1 MKIGFVQFA
10 NSMFPRFD
18 VSDGYWDTFYNTYK
32 DYGYVRM
39 KDAFEVPKWIAEA
52 CNFIPSD
59 CEKKIIWV
67 HESVHEAIDEIRDG
81 KYDWILFSVMTCT
94 KGFTERIIAAS
105 SHEQK
110 FLIGGY
116 DDWIYECGR
125 CFQNVVVA
133 DTMKQTAQA
142 LGFDYNAGT
151 DYSLFKGWTVLPRLT
166 LSYGC
171 LNNCKFC
178 IVPHTMS
185 VVDDETIYQQVS
197 SFKDLDFSLIY
208 IDDKTFGQS
217 KNYSMLKN
225 LKNDILKYNSNFRG
239 FVVQTTS
246 FLLRSK
252 AEEFKDIGVVVA
264 EIGVETFNDDI
275 LKLYRKPSSEKMVSE
290 AFDAAELAGIKVI
303 PNIIVG
309 FPEETEETY
318 ERTERFINDYKDRI
332 FGVNFAMYTDYS
344 SKDCV
349 GEVDFADSPKIELHR
364 KYWARLNNM
373 ASKIVFS
380 KNTIAKKPII

>member
-1 MKIGFVQFA
+1 MRIGFVQFA

-39 KDAFEVPKWIAEA
+39 KDAFEVPKWIAEV
-52 CNFIPSD
+52 CNFTPSD

-67 HESVHEAIDEIRDG
+67 HESVHEAIDEIRDW

-185 VVDDETIYQQVS
+185 VVDDETIS
-197 SFKDLDFSLIY
+197 RTSL
-208 IDDKTFGQS
+208 
-217 KNYSMLKN
+217 
-225 LKNDILKYNSNFRG
+225 
-239 FVVQTTS
+239 
-246 FLLRSK
+246 
-252 AEEFKDIGVVVA
+252 
-264 EIGVETFNDDI
+264 
-275 LKLYRKPSSEKMVSE
+275 
-290 AFDAAELAGIKVI
+290 
-303 PNIIVG
+303 
-309 FPEETEETY
+309 
-318 ERTERFINDYKDRI
+318 
-332 FGVNFAMYTDYS
+332 
-344 SKDCV
+344 
-349 GEVDFADSPKIELHR
+349 
-364 KYWARLNNM
+364 ARLRR
-373 ASKIVFS
+373 
-380 KNTIAKKPII
+380 

>member
-1 MKIGFVQFA
+1 MRIGFVQFA

-32 DYGYVRM
+32 GYGYVRM
-39 KDAFEVPKWIAEA
+39 KDAFEVPKWIAEV
-52 CNFIPSD
+52 CNFTPTD

-125 CFQNVVVA
+125 CFQNVVVS

-208 IDDKTFGQS
+208 IDDKTFWS
-217 KNYSMLKN
+217 
-225 LKNDILKYNSNFRG
+225 
-239 FVVQTTS
+239 V
-246 FLLRSK
+246 
-252 AEEFKDIGVVVA
+252 
-264 EIGVETFNDDI
+264 
-275 LKLYRKPSSEKMVSE
+275 
-290 AFDAAELAGIKVI
+290 
-303 PNIIVG
+303 
-309 FPEETEETY
+309 
-318 ERTERFINDYKDRI
+318 
-332 FGVNFAMYTDYS
+332 
-344 SKDCV
+344 
-349 GEVDFADSPKIELHR
+349 
-364 KYWARLNNM
+364 
-373 ASKIVFS
+373 
-380 KNTIAKKPII
+380 

>member
-1 MKIGFVQFA
+1 
-10 NSMFPRFD
+10 
-18 VSDGYWDTFYNTYK
+18 
-32 DYGYVRM
+32 
-39 KDAFEVPKWIAEA
+39 
-52 CNFIPSD
+52 
-59 CEKKIIWV
+59 
-67 HESVHEAIDEIRDG
+67 
-81 KYDWILFSVMTCT
+81 
-94 KGFTERIIAAS
+94 
-105 SHEQK
+105 
-110 FLIGGY
+110 
-116 DDWIYECGR
+116 
-125 CFQNVVVA
+125 
-133 DTMKQTAQA
+133 
-142 LGFDYNAGT
+142 
-151 DYSLFKGWTVLPRLT
+151 
-166 LSYGC
+166 
-171 LNNCKFC
+171 
-178 IVPHTMS
+178 MS

-208 IDDKTFGQS
+208 IDDKTFGQA

-225 LKNDILKYNSNFRG
+225 LKNEILKYNSNFRG

-246 FLLRSK
+246 GLLRNK

-275 LKLYRKPSSEKMVSE
+275 LKLYRKPSSEKMVSD
-290 AFDAAELAGIKVI
+290 AFDASERAGIKVI

-318 ERTERFINDYKDRI
+318 ERTEMFINDYKDRI